1 MKGLLGFGFF
11 LLFLA
16 GIALVTLKGREIG
29 QIGASGSGAE
39 ITGIRWRPVV
49 VGDDAMP
56 DDSGMFIQFEVDGS
70 IKGHGGCNGFFGSLQ
85 QTESGIG
92 VGALIATEKACPR
105 RVMSREKTFLSAV
118 QETTNFESGSDSMRL
133 LDKDDEVLADFVND
147 AGE

>member
-16 GIALVTLKGREIG
+16 GIALVTLKGRQIG

-39 ITGIRWRPVV
+39 ITGIRWRPVA

-56 DDSGMFIQFEVDGS
+56 DDSGMFLQFEVDGS

-85 QTESGIG
+85 KTESGIG
-92 VGALIATEKACPR
+92 VGALVVTEKACR
-105 RVMSREKTFLSAV
+105 RTVMSRENTFLSAV

-133 LDKDDEVLADFVND
+133 LDKDDEVLAEFVND
-147 AGE
+147 ASE

>member
-56 DDSGMFIQFEVDGS
+56 DDSDMFIQF
-70 IKGHGGCNGFFGSLQ
+70 
-85 QTESGIG
+85 
-92 VGALIATEKACPR
+92 
-105 RVMSREKTFLSAV
+105 
-118 QETTNFESGSDSMRL
+118 
-133 LDKDDEVLADFVND
+133 
-147 AGE
+147 

>member
-16 GIALVTLKGREIG
+16 GIALVTLKGRQMG

-39 ITGIRWRPVV
+39 ITGITWRPVM
-49 VGDDAMP
+49 VGDEAMP

-92 VGALIATEKACPR
+92 VGALVVTEKACR
-105 RVMSREKTFLSAV
+105 RAVMSRETTFMNAV
-118 QETTNFESGSDSMRL
+118 QETTNFESGNDSMRL
-133 LDKDDEVLADFVND
+133 LGEDDEVLAEFVASPD
-147 AGE
+147 R

>member
-16 GIALVTLKGREIG
+16 GIALVTLKGRELG

-39 ITGIRWRPVV
+39 ITGITWRPVV

-92 VGALIATEKACPR
+92 VGALVVTEKACPR

-118 QETTNFESGSDSMRL
+118 QETTNFESGNDSMRL
-133 LDKDDEVLADFVND
+133 LGEDDEVLAEFVND
-147 AGE
+147 ASE